1 MVSGLVQESG
11 YRNWDSGMKTKH
23 RRELKENEVAQ
34 MVAATREFLD
44 QNSKQITA
52 ALMAV
57 IVIGVAVMGFL
68 ASRTRQQAQGQ
79 DLLAQA
85 MVVLNT
91 AVVPVTAKSNP
102 GDAPAAAS
110 LGAKGTFST
119 EAQKLNAAL
128 PKLRAAA
135 DAYPDTQAGIQARYH
150 LAATLA
156 ALGQGKEAITQF
168 DEVSPRGGGAS
179 LYGRVAQLG
188 KADALAQAGQVDSAI
203 ATWKELA
210 AKKDANLPEDAIL
223 MQLGRAYQAK
233 GNTVEARK
241 TFTDIV
247 DNHPDS
253 PYVADARKELESMKS

>member
-1 MVSGLVQESG
+1 
-11 YRNWDSGMKTKH
+11 MKTKH

-34 MVAATREFLD
+34 LVAATREFA
-44 QNSKQITA
+44 QEHSKQITTA
-52 ALMAV
+52 IVAIV
-57 IVIGVAVMGFL
+57 VIGGAIL
-68 ASRTRQQAQGQ
+68 AFMAYRNREQQEGQ

-91 AVVPVTAKSNP
+91 QVVPVTASSNP

-110 LGAKGTFST
+110 IGAKGTFST
-119 EAQKLNAAL
+119 ETQKLNAAV
-128 PKLRAAA
+128 PKLKAAA
-135 DAYPDTQAGIQARYH
+135 DAYPDSQAGIQARYH
-150 LAATLA
+150 LAASLA
-156 ALGQGKEAITQF
+156 ALGQQKEAIAQF
-168 DEVSPRGGGAS
+168 DQVITRAGADS
-179 LYGRVAQLG
+179 IYARMAQLG
-188 KADALAQAGQVDSAI
+188 KADAQLASGQPDAAI

-233 GNTVEARK
+233 GDMAEARK

-253 PYVADARKELESMKS
+253 PYVADARKELDSLKG

>member
-1 MVSGLVQESG
+1 
-11 YRNWDSGMKTKH
+11 MKTKH

-34 MVAATREFLD
+34 FIAGTRAFFQE
-44 QNSKQITA
+44 NGRHVTTA
-52 ALMAV
+52 IVVLL
-57 IVIGVAVMGFL
+57 VIGGAILAFL
-68 ASRTRQQAQGQ
+68 AYRNREQQRGQ
-79 DLLAQA
+79 NLLAQA

-91 AVVPVTAKSNP
+91 AVVPVTSASNP

-110 LGAKGTFST
+110 IGAKGTFST
-119 EAQKLNAAL
+119 ESQKLNAAV
-128 PKLRAAA
+128 PKLKAAA

-150 LAATLA
+150 LAASLA
-156 ALGQGKEAITQF
+156 TLGQQKDAITQF
-168 DEVSPRGGGAS
+168 DEVVKRAGADS
-179 LYGRVAQLG
+179 LYGRMAQLG
-188 KADALAQAGQVDSAI
+188 RADAQLASGQADAAI

-233 GNTVEARK
+233 GNTDEARK

-253 PYVADARKELESMKS
+253 PYAGDARKELESLKG

>member
-1 MVSGLVQESG
+1 
-11 YRNWDSGMKTKH
+11 MKTKH
-23 RRELKENEVAQ
+23 RRELKENDVARL
-34 MVAATREFLD
+34 VAATREFGE
-44 QNSKQITA
+44 QHGKQITA
-52 ALMAV
+52 ALVAV
-57 IVIGVAVMGFL
+57 IVVALGVMGVL
-68 ASRTRQQAQGQ
+68 AFRNRQQSQGQ

-91 AVVPVTAKSNP
+91 AVVPVTATTNP
-102 GDAPAAAS
+102 GDAPAAAGI
-110 LGAKGTFST
+110 GAKGTFST

-128 PKLRAAA
+128 PKLRVAA
-135 DAYPDTQAGIQARYH
+135 DAYPETQAGIQARYH

-168 DEVSPRGGGAS
+168 DDVVKRAGGDS
-179 LYGRVAQLG
+179 LYGQMAQLG
-188 KADALAQAGQVDSAI
+188 KADAQAQAGEIDSAI

-210 AKKDANLPEDAIL
+210 AKKDAKLPEDAIL

-233 GNTVEARK
+233 GNTAEARK

-253 PYVADARKELESMKS
+253 PYVADARKELESLKG

>member
-1 MVSGLVQESG
+1 
-11 YRNWDSGMKTKH
+11 MKTKH

-34 MVAATREFLD
+34 MIAATREFG
-44 QNSKQITA
+44 QQHGRQMSNAII
-52 ALMAV
+52 AV
-57 IVIGVAVMGFL
+57 IVIGGLVFAFL
-68 ASRTRQQAQGQ
+68 AYRNRQQSQGQ

-91 AVVPVTAKSNP
+91 AVVPVTATSNP

-110 LGAKGTFST
+110 IGAKGTFST
-119 EAQKLNAAL
+119 ESQRLNAAV
-128 PKLRAAA
+128 PKLKVAA

-150 LAATLA
+150 LATSLA
-156 ALGQGKEAITQF
+156 SLGQQKEAITQF
-168 DEVSPRGGGAS
+168 DEVVKRAGVNS
-179 LYGRVAQLG
+179 LYGRMAQLG
-188 KADALAQAGQVDSAI
+188 KADAQTAAGQVDDAI

-210 AKKDANLPEDAIL
+210 ARKDANLPEDAIL

-233 GNTVEARK
+233 GNTEEARK

-253 PYVADARKELESMKS
+253 PYAGDARKELESIKG